1 MLPVYWHYKGNILYF
16 KAILHIKRAV
26 KHIFLKYPSSLCT
39 SYQIKYNTKKK
50 DTIAKRQLKLRGND
64 TNVKGCKQYKRREV
78 KLPPCYCSPRLS
90 RVVSS

>member
-16 KAILHIKRAV
+16 KAILHIKTAV

-50 DTIAKRQLKLRGND
+50 GHNRKEAVETKRK
-64 TNVKGCKQYKRREV
+64 
-78 KLPPCYCSPRLS
+78 
-90 RVVSS
+90 